1 MSNPNKDL
9 EELKK
14 EAARRAKEEARKRLV
29 AKHEAEIS
37 ELEEEDQEKEKALPK
52 NDDITIEEA
61 KRRAAAA
68 AKAKAAALAKQKREG
83 TEEVTEEE
91 KAKAKAKAAATAKA
105 KAAALAKQKRE
116 GIEEVTEEEKAKAKA
131 KAAAA
136 AKAKAAALA
145 KQKREGTEEVTEEE
159 KAKAKAKAAAAAKA
173 KVAALAKQKR
183 EGTEEVTEEEK
194 AKAKAKAAALAK
206 QKASQGDGDSGDE
219 KAKAIAAAKAKAAA
233 AARAKTKGA
242 EGKKEDEP
250 KQEELSVNQ
259 PYLNQYVEAIR
270 EKLGEGALVDS
281 YINKLSKDVPT
292 LVVDPEKYYEVME
305 SLRFHEG
312 LAFDYMSELHATDF
326 VTHMEVYVHLFS
338 YSKKQSV
345 AVKVKLD
352 RETPQVESV
361 TALWKGADWPERE
374 AYDLL
379 GIIFK
384 GHPNLT
390 RILMPEDW
398 VGYPLRKDYEPYDV
412 EV

>member
-1 MSNPNKDL
+1 MKRQRQLQRQS
-9 EELKK
+9 ESSSW
-14 EAARRAKEEARKRLV
+14 RK
-29 AKHEAEIS
+29 S
-37 ELEEEDQEKEKALPK
+37 ED
-52 NDDITIEEA
+52 
-61 KRRAAAA
+61 
-68 AKAKAAALAKQKREG
+68 
-83 TEEVTEEE
+83 
-91 KAKAKAKAAATAKA
+91 
-105 KAAALAKQKRE
+105 
-116 GIEEVTEEEKAKAKA
+116 
-131 KAAAA
+131 
-136 AKAKAAALA
+136 
-145 KQKREGTEEVTEEE
+145 
-159 KAKAKAKAAAAAKA
+159 
-173 KVAALAKQKR
+173 
-183 EGTEEVTEEEK
+183 
-194 AKAKAKAAALAK
+194 
-206 QKASQGDGDSGDE
+206 
-219 KAKAIAAAKAKAAA
+219 
-233 AARAKTKGA
+233 KGA

-345 AVKVKLD
+345 AVKVKVD

>member
-1 MSNPNKDL
+1 
-9 EELKK
+9 
-14 EAARRAKEEARKRLV
+14 
-29 AKHEAEIS
+29 
-37 ELEEEDQEKEKALPK
+37 
-52 NDDITIEEA
+52 
-61 KRRAAAA
+61 
-68 AKAKAAALAKQKREG
+68 G

-91 KAKAKAKAAATAKA
+91 K
-105 KAAALAKQKRE
+105 E
-116 GIEEVTEEEKAKAKA
+116 KAKA

-159 KAKAKAKAAAAAKA
+159 KEKAKAKAAAAAKA
-173 KVAALAKQKR
+173 KAAALAKQKR

-194 AKAKAKAAALAK
+194 EKAKAKAVAKAKAAALAK
-206 QKASQGDGDSGDE
+206 QKASQGNGDSGDE

-250 KQEELSVNQ
+250 KQEEPSVNQ
-259 PYLNQYVEAIR
+259 PHLNQYVEAIR

-292 LVVDPEKYYEVME
+292 LVVDPAKYYEVME

-338 YSKKQSV
+338 YGKKQSV

-352 RETPQVESV
+352 REAPQVESV

-379 GIIFK
+379 GIVFK

>member
-52 NDDITIEEA
+52 KDDITIEEA

-91 KAKAKAKAAATAKA
+91 KAKAKAKAAA
-105 KAAALAKQKRE
+105 
-116 GIEEVTEEEKAKAKA
+116 
-131 KAAAA
+131 A

-159 KAKAKAKAAAAAKA
+159 
-173 KVAALAKQKR
+173 
-183 EGTEEVTEEEK
+183 
-194 AKAKAKAAALAK
+194 
-206 QKASQGDGDSGDE
+206 
-219 KAKAIAAAKAKAAA
+219 KAKAAA

-270 EKLGEGALVDS
+270 EKLGEGVLVDS